1 MSSTVQ
7 TADKAAPRH
16 LDPGAVALI
25 IFLCLCWGFNQ
36 VAVKI
41 ALPDIPPLIQ
51 ATIRSFGGTLIIGL
65 WAWLRGH
72 SLSIRDGTLKAG
84 LLVGFLFGLEF
95 VFLYRGLLYTTV
107 SRAVL
112 FLYIAPFVVVVGARW
127 LIPGEHFR
135 PSQWAGLFL
144 SFSGLV
150 LAFGVPTP
158 ASDPY
163 QWLGDIM
170 LIGSGIAWGAT
181 TLVVKASRLN
191 YASAEKTLLYQ
202 LAVSVPVLALGALL
216 LGEQMTQI
224 PRLVPVLSLLWQTL
238 WIASI
243 TFLLWFMMVA
253 KYSASRLSAF
263 TFFTPLFGVAA
274 GHLVMGDPITPAF
287 AGAVGLVI
295 VGLVLVNQPK

>member
-1 MSSTVQ
+1 
-7 TADKAAPRH
+7 
-16 LDPGAVALI
+16 
-25 IFLCLCWGFNQ
+25 
-36 VAVKI
+36 VKI

-51 ATIRSFGGTLIIGL
+51 ATIRSAGGTLIVAL

-72 SLSIRDGTLKAG
+72 SLDIRDGTLKAG

-127 LIPGEHFR
+127 LIPGERFR
-135 PSQWAGLFL
+135 PSQWLGLLL

-150 LAFGVPTP
+150 LAFGVPAP
-158 ASDPY
+158 SSDPY
-163 QWLGDIM
+163 QWLGDVM
-170 LIGSGIAWGAT
+170 LLMSGIAWGAT
-181 TLVVKASRLN
+181 TLAVKASRLN
-191 YASAEKTLLYQ
+191 HVSAEKTLLYQ
-202 LAVSVPVLALGALL
+202 LAVSVPVLGVGALL
-216 LGEQMTQI
+216 LGEQMTSL

-238 WIASI
+238 WIVSI
-243 TFLLWFMMVA
+243 TFLLWFMMVV

-287 AGAVGLVI
+287 AGAAALVI
-295 VGLVLVNQPK
+295 AGLILVNRPR